1 MGTYRKLAVHL
12 SDEDRHALRVLLR
25 GGIQPV
31 RVVQRARSLL
41 LLDEGQSPPQV
52 ARSVGISPPAVR
64 QIGWRYCDGGLQR
77 ALYDLPRPGAEP
89 ALDASEQARIIAMV
103 CTDAPPGYAR
113 WTVRLITEEAVKRK
127 LVDSVGR
134 ETIRLLL
141 LHHDLK
147 PWREKNVVYRG
158 ADPRVH
164 RQDGGRSG
172 GLRTPA

>member
-12 SDEDRHALRVLLR
+12 SDEDRHSLRVLLR

-41 LLDEGQSPPQV
+41 LLDEGQSPPKV

-64 QIGWRYCDGGLQR
+64 QIGWRYCQGGLQR

-103 CTDAPPGYAR
+103 CTDAPAGYAR

-172 GLRTPA
+172 SLRTPL